1 MKSKLL
7 ERLSKEKPENNKDEI
22 KEALKRGYSLEQI
35 MKALDF
41 PAKVPTL
48 IIDDESRLYYMSKEL
63 IIQVS
68 PKNLS
73 FHIYT
78 LILRILMGAD

>member
-35 MKALDF
+35 VSNLTAKAGGL
-41 PAKVPTL
+41 
-48 IIDDESRLYYMSKEL
+48 
-63 IIQVS
+63 
-68 PKNLS
+68 
-73 FHIYT
+73 
-78 LILRILMGAD
+78 

>member
-35 MKALDF
+35 MKALEF

-48 IIDDESRLYYMSKEL
+48 IIDDEARLYYMSKNL
-63 IIQVS
+63 IVQVS
-68 PKNLS
+68 PKDLN
-73 FHIYT
+73 FNMYE
-78 LILRILMGAD
+78 LILRMLTGAD

>member
-35 MKALDF
+35 MKALEF

-48 IIDDESRLYYMSKEL
+48 IIDDEARLYYMSKNL
-63 IIQVS
+63 IVQVS
-68 PKNLS
+68 PKDLD
-73 FHIYT
+73 FHMYA
-78 LILRILMGAD
+78 LILRILTGAD

>member
-35 MKALDF
+35 MKALEF

-48 IIDDESRLYYMSKEL
+48 IIDDEAYIYYMSKEL
-63 IIQVS
+63 IVQAS
-68 PKNLS
+68 PKNLD
-73 FHIYT
+73 FHMYA
-78 LILRILMGAD
+78 LILRILTGAD

>member
-35 MKALDF
+35 MKALEF

-48 IIDDESRLYYMSKEL
+48 IIDDESRLYYMSNRKQHGSHHNNTQGEYQ
-63 IIQVS
+63 I
-68 PKNLS
+68 
-73 FHIYT
+73 
-78 LILRILMGAD
+78 